1 MHVNVS
7 LLSYVSDHF
16 FLHDSRLIFE
26 IGYEIIF
33 SDLEDLS
40 RSAFGSELRSKGRA
54 IHEEILLNSID
65 GIKVTV
71 NLFGDIFRAPVE

>member
-7 LLSYVSDHF
+7 LLSYVSDHL
-16 FLHDSRLIFE
+16 FLHDSRLFFE
-26 IGYEIIF
+26 IDYEIIF
-33 SDLEDLS
+33 SDLDDLS
-40 RSAFGSELRSKGRA
+40 RSVFESELRSKGRV

-71 NLFGDIFRAPVE
+71 NLFDDSFETSVK

>member
-7 LLSYVSDHF
+7 LLSYVSDHL
-16 FLHDSRLIFE
+16 FLHDSRLFFE
-26 IGYEIIF
+26 IDYEIIF

-40 RSAFGSELRSKGRA
+40 RSVFESKLRSKKRV

-71 NLFGDIFRAPVE
+71 NLFDDIFGASVK